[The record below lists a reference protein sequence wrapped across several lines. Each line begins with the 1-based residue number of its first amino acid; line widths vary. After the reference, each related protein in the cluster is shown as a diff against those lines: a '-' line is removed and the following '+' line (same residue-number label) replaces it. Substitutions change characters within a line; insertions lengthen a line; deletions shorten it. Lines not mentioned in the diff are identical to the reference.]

1 MAIINFKC
9 IIQELI
15 GQKLSLWNIRDMA
28 VRPKIYST
36 YLANT
41 KENGIVRFVV
51 PRLMIQDG
59 TETSDVSADNISTII
74 RNKYASYGYINNPT
88 AINAIVKA
96 SSQCQLN
103 GYSILAKIINEQ
115 GSGSSPLATG
125 SGYNGQYVG
134 YYNFFNVG
142 AYGNGTSTVI
152 TNGLKYA
159 QNKGWNS
166 VE

>member
-1 MAIINFKC
+1 MDPRN
-9 IIQELI
+9 
-15 GQKLSLWNIRDMA
+15 SLD
-28 VRPKIYST
+28 
-36 YLANT
+36 
-41 KENGIVRFVV
+41 
-51 PRLMIQDG
+51 
-59 TETSDVSADNISTII
+59 ETSVYQFKNLETADVSSSNIQTVINSQYGS
-74 RNKYASYGYINNPT
+74 YAYINNPT

-96 SSQCQLN
+96 SSTYQMN

-115 GSGSSPLATG
+115 GRGTSPLVTG

-166 VE
+166 VEKSIFGWF